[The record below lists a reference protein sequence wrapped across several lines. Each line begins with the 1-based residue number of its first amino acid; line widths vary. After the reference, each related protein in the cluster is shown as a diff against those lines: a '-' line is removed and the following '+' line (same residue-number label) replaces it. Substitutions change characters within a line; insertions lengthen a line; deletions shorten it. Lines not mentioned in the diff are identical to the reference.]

1 MKPVTVSTIVERPR
15 EELFDLILDLRN
27 HEAWTDHMLVDW
39 SGTAERVR
47 VKSAAPGPEDWLD
60 IETIEV
66 ERPARTV
73 ERTTGAGGK
82 RISYGTYRLEEGGPS
97 STHVEFELR
106 IETMPRRE
114 RLLAPLLPLYLKR
127 VNEKAMRRLKE
138 HVESPPGG

>member
-1 MKPVTVSTIVERPR
+1 MKPVTVATTVERPR

-47 VKSAAPGPEDWLD
+47 ARSSLPGPENWAD

-66 ERPARTV
+66 ERPSLTV

-82 RISYGTYRLEEGGPS
+82 RISYGTYRLEEAGPS
-97 STHVEFELR
+97 STRVEFEIR
-106 IETMPRRE
+106 FESMPRSE
-114 RLLAPLLPLYLKR
+114 RLLAPLIRAYLKR
-127 VNEKAMRRLKE
+127 GNTRAMARLKQ
-138 HVESPPGG
+138 HAES